1 MIIKNK
7 CIPSK
12 IQIYTAIVNQVG
24 RQTVPCL
31 EDAQLQIWSIELQ
44 LPDLITTPPKHKLDA
59 LWTSSIGMVN
69 IYTAF
74 HMKLQTIHVSA
85 TMFGD

>member
-1 MIIKNK
+1 M
-7 CIPSK
+7 K
-12 IQIYTAIVNQVG
+12 IYIVIVKEVEK
-24 RQTVPCL
+24 QTVPCL

-59 LWTSSIGMVN
+59 PWTSSIGMVN